1 MIDLGEGIAYIHVKG
16 QKETAPR
23 NKKNNKQLKN

>member
-23 NKKNNKQLKN
+23 NKKTINN